1 MSKGLFFNIIFFVF
15 LSVQAQKKDKELAVA
30 NTQFKEKKYLEAEYN
45 YRKSQAKQPLKSVSA
60 YNLGNTLY
68 KINHASEAK
77 YAYAKAIETVTDK
90 LERHRALHNI
100 GNVFMKEKKYA
111 EAVDAYKNA
120 LRNNPND
127 EETRYNYALAKKML
141 KENPPKDD
149 KSGKDKKDDKNENKK
164 ESPQNKKQDNSNDKK
179 DNQNQNNQDKKDN
192 PETPK
197 QGEDKPQEG
206 KFSKQRMESLLEA
219 VNNEEKKVQEKMN
232 LQKVKAKPVKQEK
245 DW

>member
-1 MSKGLFFNIIFFVF
+1 MSNWSVFNLVFLIF
-15 LSVQAQKKDKELAVA
+15 LSVQAQQKDKELAVA
-30 NTQFKEKKYLEAEYN
+30 NTQFKEKQYVQAEYN

-68 KINHASEAK
+68 TMKHESEAK
-77 YAYAKAIETVTDK
+77 YAYAKAIETVADK
-90 LERHRALHNI
+90 SERHKVLHNI

-120 LRNNPND
+120 LRNNPHD

-141 KENPPKDD
+141 KENPPKND
-149 KSGKDKKDDKNENKK
+149 KENKDKKDDKDENKK
-164 ESPQNKKQDNSNDKK
+164 ESPQNKKQDNPNDKK
-179 DNQNQNNQDKKDN
+179 DNQNQDNKDN
-192 PETPK
+192 QEPPK
-197 QGEDKPQEG
+197 KGEDKPQEG

>member
-1 MSKGLFFNIIFFVF
+1 MSNWSVFNIVFLIF
-15 LSVQAQKKDKELAVA
+15 LSVQAQQKDKELAVA
-30 NTQFKEKKYLEAEYN
+30 NTQFKEKKYVQAEYH

-68 KINHASEAK
+68 KTNHASEAK

-90 LERHRALHNI
+90 SERHKVLHNI
-100 GNVFMKEKKYA
+100 GNVFMKEKKYG
-111 EAVDAYKNA
+111 EAVEAYKNA
-120 LRNNPND
+120 LRNNPHD

-149 KSGKDKKDDKNENKK
+149 KSGKDKKDDKNQNKK
-164 ESPQNKKQDNSNDKK
+164 ENPENKKQDNPNDKK
-179 DNQNQNNQDKKDN
+179 DNQDENKKDN
-192 PETPK
+192 PEAPK
-197 QGEDKPQEG
+197 KGEDKPQEG